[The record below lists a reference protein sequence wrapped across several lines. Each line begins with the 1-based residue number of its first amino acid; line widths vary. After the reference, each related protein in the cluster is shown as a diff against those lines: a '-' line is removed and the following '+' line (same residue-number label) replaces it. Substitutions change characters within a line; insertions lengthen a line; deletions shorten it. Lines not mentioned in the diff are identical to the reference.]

1 MSPSDDRSSLAMI
14 PLFVSVAVLLVIFGG
29 LLAAADAALSV
40 LSRADLLEIA
50 STSRARKS
58 LVAIAADVGAHVN
71 AVNFMRVVAETTAA
85 VLVTLA
91 FAYVFTEWWWALLAS
106 AFIMTVASFVLVGSS
121 PRSVGRVHARAV
133 VRVSAWTVHA
143 IRLFLGPVAAALVAI
158 GNRVTPGRTATFSS
172 EEQLLSMVDEAT
184 ELDVLEEDDR
194 ELIHSIFEF
203 SDTVVREVMIPRTDM
218 VTIDSDESIG
228 AAMGLFLSRGVSR
241 VPVIGVDVDEV
252 IGVLYLRDVARL
264 SYERPAGLDTVTL
277 DSLVRHALFIP
288 ESKKADDTLRQMQ
301 LESNHLAMVVDEYGG
316 IAGLVTLEDLIEELV
331 GDISDEYDHE
341 VIEIEDLGDGRFR
354 VSARLPVDEL
364 GELFELD
371 LDDDDVDSVGGLI
384 TKALGRLPLAGSV
397 ATISGLILTA
407 ERTEGRRKRLSTVLV
422 ERDQALSDA
431 MAAFNPPRSK
441 ESKPKESKPKE
452 SKPKESKPKESKP
465 KESKPKESK
474 PRDAKPKDSKAAESE
489 PEEAKATV
497 STSTEDGD

>member
-1 MSPSDDRSSLAMI
+1 M
-14 PLFVSVAVLLVIFGG
+14 
-29 LLAAADAALSV
+29 
-40 LSRADLLEIA
+40 
-50 STSRARKS
+50 
-58 LVAIAADVGAHVN
+58 
-71 AVNFMRVVAETTAA
+71 
-85 VLVTLA
+85 TL
-91 FAYVFTEWWWALLAS
+91 
-106 AFIMTVASFVLVGSS
+106 ASFVLVGSS

-143 IRLFLGPVAAALVAI
+143 LRELLGPIAAALVAI

-184 ELDVLEEDDR
+184 ELEVLEEDDR
-194 ELIHSIFEF
+194 ALIHSIFEHLEF
-203 SDTVVREVMIPRTDM
+203 GDTVVREVMIPRTDM
-218 VTIDSDESIG
+218 VTIESDESIG

-264 SYERPAGLDTVTL
+264 TYERPRGL
-277 DSLVRHALFIP
+277 DSLTLESLVRPAQFIP

-331 GDISDEYDHE
+331 GDISDEYDQE
-341 VIEIEDLGDGRFR
+341 VIEYEDLGDGRYR

-364 GELFELD
+364 GELFEID

-384 TKALGRLPLAGSV
+384 TKALGRLPLPGSV
-397 ATISGLILTA
+397 ATYSGLILTA

-431 MAAFNPPRSK
+431 QAAFRLPSSK
-441 ESKPKESKPKE
+441 EARSRETKSREVKS
-452 SKPKESKPKESKP
+452 
-465 KESKPKESK
+465 
-474 PRDAKPKDSKAAESE
+474 R
-489 PEEAKATV
+489 
-497 STSTEDGD
+497 EDGD

>member
-1 MSPSDDRSSLAMI
+1 MI
-14 PLFVSVAVLLVIFGG
+14 PLFVTVAIVLVIFGG
-29 LLAAADAALSV
+29 VLAAADAALGV

-50 STSRARKS
+50 AASRAKKP
-58 LVAIAADVGAHVN
+58 LTAIAADVGAHVN

-85 VLVTLA
+85 VLVTLV
-91 FAYVFTEWWWALLAS
+91 FAALFPEWWLALLSS

-121 PRSVGRVHARAV
+121 PRSVGRVHAHAV
-133 VRVSAWTVHA
+133 VRASAWTVYA
-143 IRLFLGPVAAALVAI
+143 IRLLLGPVAAALVAI

-184 ELDVLEEDDR
+184 ELQVLEEDDR

-241 VPVIGVDVDEV
+241 VPVMGVDVDEV

-264 SYERPAGLDTVTL
+264 SYERPTGLDMITL
-277 DSLVRHALFIP
+277 ESLVRPAQFIP

-331 GDISDEYDHE
+331 GDISDEYDRE
-341 VIEIEDLGDGRFR
+341 VVEFEDLGGGRYR

-364 GELFELD
+364 GELFEID

-384 TKALGRLPLAGSV
+384 TKAFGRLPLPGSV
-397 ATISGLILTA
+397 ATFSGLILTA

-431 MAAFNPPRSK
+431 QAAFSAPRS
-441 ESKPKESKPKE
+441 S
-452 SKPKESKPKESKP
+452 
-465 KESKPKESK
+465 
-474 PRDAKPKDSKAAESE
+474 
-489 PEEAKATV
+489 EAKSREARSREARSREAKSREAKTREAK
-497 STSTEDGD
+497 SREDGD